1 MLSNDLLLSSP
12 LRLLPGDGVLAPGG
26 FGAVMARAGT
36 GKTALMVQIAIRAML
51 RGENVLHLSL
61 IDPVPK
67 VSLWYQQV
75 FDHLAAGKDRTL
87 IPDLWET
94 ALGHRLIMTFRVE
107 GFSVPKLEERM
118 NDLIL
123 QNVFTPRVVIVD
135 GLPFE
140 EAKPLLQELKTLALR
155 HGLAVWFSVTTHR
168 HEKPE
173 AVNGMPVQMRGLDD
187 LFDLLLC
194 LEPTGKQIQVQT
206 LKGPGQAPAL
216 FLDPT
221 TMLLAEP
228 A

>member
-1 MLSNDLLLSSP
+1 MLTNDLLLSSP
-12 LRLLPGDGVLAPGG
+12 LRLFPGDGALGPGG

-36 GKTALMVQIAIRAML
+36 GKTALMVQVAIHAML
-51 RGENVLHLSL
+51 RGQNVLHLSL

-75 FDHLAAGKDRTL
+75 FDHMTTGKDRAL
-87 IPDLWET
+87 IPDIWET
-94 ALGHRLIMTFRVE
+94 VLAHRLIMTFRVE

-123 QNVFTPRVVIVD
+123 QDIFTPALVIVD

-140 EAKPLLQELKTLALR
+140 AARPVLDELKALALR
-155 HGLAVWFSVTTHR
+155 HRLASWFSVTTHR
-168 HEKPE
+168 HETPDP
-173 AVNGMPVQMRGLDD
+173 VTGMPVQMRGLDD
-187 LFDLLLC
+187 LFDLILC
-194 LEPTGKQIQVQT
+194 LDPTGKQIRVQS
-206 LKGPGQAPAL
+206 LKGALPSPSL

-221 TMLLAEP
+221 TMLIAEP